1 MSVFINIGAKN
12 KIRAAALLLCGAVVA
27 IPAFAQQ
34 ESTPPPPP
42 DGAMQGPPSG
52 GPHRGG
58 PGRRAEMLQ
67 QRLGLS
73 ADQTAQVK
81 TILADGRAKM
91 EAARSG
97 SNGAPP
103 DRKQMRGMMEEE
115 NGKIRAV
122 LTDDQRKK
130 FDAMEAER
138 REQMR
143 ERRDNGSG
151 APAPTGDAPPTPPQS
166 APQQ

>member
-1 MSVFINIGAKN
+1 MSSFVAKN
-12 KIRAAALLLCGAVVA
+12 TLRVAALLLGGALAA
-27 IPAFAQQ
+27 IPALAQQ
-34 ESTPPPPP
+34 ESTPPPPPP
-42 DGAMQGPPSG
+42 DGAMQGPPPG

-58 PGRRAEMLQ
+58 PERRAEMLQ

-73 ADQTAQVK
+73 TDQTVQVK
-81 TILADGRAKM
+81 AILADGRAKM
-91 EAARSG
+91 EAARAG

-103 DRKQMRGMMEEE
+103 DRKLMRDLMEAE
-115 NGKIRAV
+115 NAKVRAV

-138 REQMR
+138 RERMR
-143 ERRDNGSG
+143 EGRGNGPG
-151 APAPTGDAPPTPPQS
+151 GPQPTGDAPPTTPQP